1 MGRGSGAGR
10 SGGSRNAGGREGGCR
25 RRRRDAE
32 GSERAESM
40 ADADPGCAP
49 EGSPSSSDRQDSLFD
64 PSFEDFRV
72 PETVAAAFAAYRAS
86 DLAGAPTGTSAGEP
100 ADEQAG
106 ELAGNPASGPA
117 CEPAGEDRPQ
127 APVRGGLALGRVVRL
142 DRGFP
147 LVTTADG
154 AFRAEHAVAMAK
166 EDDVRP
172 TVGDWVALRL
182 PDGHDKAVIE
192 RVMPRTSDFS
202 RWDGANRGLRQTLA
216 ANLDL
221 LIVVQPLSKRDVPV
235 DRIMRSLVLAA
246 EGGVRAAVVLTKA
259 DRSPS
264 DERRA
269 ADGEVVR
276 GIAGAG
282 VPVLTT
288 SCADGSGVE
297 EVRALIAPGETA
309 MLLGES
315 GAGKSTLVNALLG
328 ADVLG
333 TGEVRSRDDRG
344 RHTTVARRMLKVPG
358 AGVLVDAPGLR
369 SLPLLD
375 EELGLARTFPEIAA
389 LEPSCR
395 FRDCT
400 HGAETGCAVTAGVR
414 SGAVAPGRL
423 EEYRLFAA
431 EMKANRRALA
441 PSAKSSLT
449 Q

>member
-1 MGRGSGAGR
+1 MGRDGAGR
-10 SGGSRNAGGREGGCR
+10 NGGNRSGGNRGCGAKGPGAGTGGR
-25 RRRRDAE
+25 RRRGPGAS
-32 GSERAESM
+32 GLPPERES
-40 ADADPGCAP
+40 APGPSPDSVPGCAP
-49 EGSPSSSDRQDSLFD
+49 SSPDRADSPFD

-72 PETVAAAFAAYRAS
+72 PDAVAAAFSEYGAAA
-86 DLAGAPTGTSAGEP
+86 P
-100 ADEQAG
+100 AD
-106 ELAGNPASGPA
+106 GPA
-117 CEPAGEDRPQ
+117 CSAAGEGGPRDPAR
-127 APVRGGLALGRVVRL
+127 AGLALGRVVRL

-154 AFRAEHAVAMAK
+154 AFRAEHAVALAK

-182 PDGHDKAVIE
+182 PRGHDKAVIE
-192 RVMPRTSDFS
+192 RVLPRYSDFS

-221 LIVVQPLSKRDVPV
+221 LVVVQPLSKRDVPV
-235 DRIMRSLVLAA
+235 DRIMRSLVLAN

-264 DERRA
+264 ESRRA
-269 ADGEVVR
+269 SDREAVR
-276 GIAGAG
+276 AVAGPG

-297 EVRALIAPGETA
+297 EVRSLLTPGETA

-328 ADVLG
+328 AEVLG

-344 RHTTVARRMLKVPG
+344 RHTTVARRMLKVPCV
-358 AGVLVDAPGLR
+358 GVLVDAPGLR

-375 EELGLARTFPEIAA
+375 EERGLARTFPEIAA
-389 LEPSCR
+389 LEPGCR

-400 HGAETGCAVTAGVR
+400 HGSETGCAVTAGVR
-414 SGAVAPGRL
+414 EGAVDVARL

-431 EMKANRRALA
+431 EMRANRRALA